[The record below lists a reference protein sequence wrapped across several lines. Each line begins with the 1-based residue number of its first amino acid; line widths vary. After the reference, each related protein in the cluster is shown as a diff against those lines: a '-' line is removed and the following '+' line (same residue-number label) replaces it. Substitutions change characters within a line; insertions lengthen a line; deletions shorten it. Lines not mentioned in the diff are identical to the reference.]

1 MKKFSRKLVVNII
14 IVGLLVLCIILYIK
28 LKIIREVISILLF
41 SFILSYSLKPLYKII
56 VIKARVN
63 KRITAALLI
72 LGLVGLFIAAF
83 VFLIP
88 SLFKESS
95 NIEQIINSGENFVDW
110 ISNKIK
116 INNYKIFNTINE
128 QITEKINVI
137 FVELS
142 EKTFDW
148 IIDLSENILSL
159 AVVPVVT
166 YYFLADGELI
176 GNKILILLPMNK
188 RSLIKKISKDID
200 KILGKYIFSQFILC
214 LIIGI
219 LSFVVLVGLR
229 VQFPLWLSIFNAV
242 VNIIPYFGPIFGALP
257 AILVALMQSPSKAIW
272 TTLLFLIIQQVE
284 GNIIAPR
291 ITASSI
297 SIHPLVIIVLLLI
310 GEKVGGFMG
319 MILAIP
325 IGVITKVIYENI
337 NHHLF

>member
-1 MKKFSRKLVVNII
+1 MKKFSRKLAINII
-14 IVGLLVLCIILYIK
+14 VIGLLVLCTILYIK
-28 LKIIREVISILLF
+28 LKIIREVTSILLF

-56 VIKARVN
+56 IIKVKLN

-72 LGLVGLFIAAF
+72 LGLIGLFIAAF
-83 VFLIP
+83 IFLIP

-95 NIEQIINSGENFVDW
+95 NIEQIINSGEKLINW

-116 INNYKIFNTINE
+116 INNYKIFDTIND
-128 QITEKINVI
+128 QVTEKVNLI
-137 FVELS
+137 FVDLS
-142 EKTFDW
+142 EKTFNW
-148 IIDLSENILSL
+148 FIDLSENILSL

-176 GNKILILLPMNK
+176 GNKILLLLPINK
-188 RSLIKKISKDID
+188 RSLVKKVSRDID

-219 LSFVVLVGLR
+219 LSFVVLVGLG
-229 VQFPLWLSIFNAV
+229 VQFPLWLSIFNAI
-242 VNIIPYFGPIFGALP
+242 VNIVPYFGPIFGALP
-257 AILVALMQSPSKAIW
+257 AIFVALMQSPSKAIW

-297 SIHPLVIIVLLLI
+297 SIHPLIIIVLLLI

-325 IGVITKVIYENI
+325 IGVIIKVVYENT

>member
-1 MKKFSRKLVVNII
+1 MKKFSRKLAVNII
-14 IVGLLVLCIILYIK
+14 VVGLLVLCTILYIK
-28 LKIIREVISILLF
+28 LKIIREVTSILLF

-56 VIKARVN
+56 IIKVRLN

-72 LGLVGLFIAAF
+72 LGLIGLFIAAF
-83 VFLIP
+83 IFLIP

-95 NIEQIINSGENFVDW
+95 NIEQIINSGEKLINWV
-110 ISNKIK
+110 SNKIK
-116 INNYKIFNTINE
+116 INNYKIFNTISE
-128 QITEKINVI
+128 QITEKINLI
-137 FVELS
+137 FVDLS

-148 IIDLSENILSL
+148 FIDLSENILSL

-176 GNKILILLPMNK
+176 GNKILLLLPINK
-188 RSLIKKISKDID
+188 RSLVKKVSRDID

-214 LIIGI
+214 LIIGV
-219 LSFVVLVGLR
+219 LSFVVLVGLG
-229 VQFPLWLSIFNAV
+229 VQFPLWLSIFNAI
-242 VNIIPYFGPIFGALP
+242 VNIVPYFGPIFGALP
-257 AILVALMQSPSKAIW
+257 AIFIALMQSPGKAVW
-272 TTLLFLIIQQVE
+272 TILLFLVIQQVE

-297 SIHPLVIIVLLLI
+297 SIHPLIIIVLLLI

-325 IGVITKVIYENI
+325 IGVIIKVVYENI